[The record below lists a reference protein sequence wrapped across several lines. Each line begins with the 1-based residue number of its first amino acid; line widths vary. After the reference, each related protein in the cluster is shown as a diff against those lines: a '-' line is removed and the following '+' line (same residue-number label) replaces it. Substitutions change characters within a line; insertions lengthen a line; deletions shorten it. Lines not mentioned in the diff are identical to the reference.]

1 MTDYE
6 YIYQQAKKSHFT
18 QWDENELRMCQE
30 VLPNLT
36 REQLVK
42 LYRNIIFQN
51 NGKGY
56 GNISTS

>member
-36 REQLVK
+36 RE
-42 LYRNIIFQN
+42 
-51 NGKGY
+51 
-56 GNISTS
+56 